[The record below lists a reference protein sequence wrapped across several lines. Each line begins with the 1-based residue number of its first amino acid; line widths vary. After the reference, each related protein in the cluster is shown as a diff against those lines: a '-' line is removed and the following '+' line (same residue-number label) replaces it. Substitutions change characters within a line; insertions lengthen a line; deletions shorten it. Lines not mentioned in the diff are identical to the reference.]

1 MIHNFNF
8 DGKDSRDYGL
18 YIVGK
23 KNWNKPE
30 RDVTSVHVPGRDGDI
45 IIDNGCYKNYNDT
58 ITLRLFSKDL
68 TGDCV
73 ADFYN
78 ALSAVKEWLLVDGQY
93 HKLIESYNP
102 DYYREVRITSFSAQ
116 QVDKDIADITINLDC
131 KPYIRRI
138 SGDEHIV
145 LSVSGTTTTLKNPE
159 DMTSEPYMK
168 LTVASGYES
177 LSFSIAVNNVTY
189 VFYNIDGY
197 VEIDSESMNV
207 FKGQTNKNND
217 YAATSFPT
225 FRAGNNTIS
234 FTNSISSVDII
245 PRWRTI

>member
-93 HKLIESYNP
+93 HKLTESYNP

-145 LSVSGTTTTLKNPE
+145 LSVSVTTTTLKNPE
-159 DMTSEPYMK
+159 DMASKPYMK
-168 LTVASGYES
+168 LTAASGYD
-177 LSFSIAVNNVTY
+177 SFVIWVNSVSY

-207 FKGQTNKNND
+207 FKGITNKNND
-217 YAATSFPT
+217 YAATSFPM
-225 FRAGNNTIS
+225 FRAGNNKIS
-234 FTNSISSVDII
+234 FTDGISSVDII